1 MTEAPASPEALSA
14 ARQALINWQ
23 LRRRQSRLADQDAI
37 QPVPR
42 DGLLP
47 VSEQQRYLW
56 FLNQLAPDAP
66 VYNMPSSLRL
76 QGELDE
82 QALRKAMT
90 GLVARHESL
99 RTRFRSERGVPCQVI
114 DPPGAVPTPI
124 TVIDLRSLP
133 AEDRLDHATML
144 AEQELRRPFDLY
156 NGPLVRCWLARLA
169 DDDHLLLLTMHHI
182 ITDGW
187 SVGIITRE
195 LAQLYAG
202 RGDELPSGQLQP
214 VDHAVW
220 QQKRLGTEVVRDQLD
235 YWRDRLA
242 DIPALDF
249 PADRPRAIQPGWR
262 GRIYGRPLAPA
273 LIDQARGLAAA
284 ESVLSVLSVLTAAF
298 YAVLA
303 RYTGEYD
310 LAVGSVFSGRTR
322 TELESMVGFF
332 ANTLVLRADLSGDP
346 TGRELVHR
354 CSGTVLGAL
363 GHQDLPFG
371 TVVEELKPERVSGR
385 NPLFQI
391 CFTLLTGDIVG
402 EYNFG
407 DLKVSALPVQLGTS
421 RFDIAFQVSIL
432 SDGSAEAW
440 VEYSTELF
448 DQDRIERL
456 VQHYETALSS
466 MTADPDRRLS
476 RLELLTA
483 EEADLLLNTWNPQPV
498 DFGTGE
504 LLLHDLVAAS
514 AARFPG
520 RTALRFDG
528 ADVSYA
534 ELDEQANRLAR
545 LLQSE
550 HRIEPDQV
558 VAILLDRGPRIP
570 QAQLAVLKAGGAWLP
585 LDPAHPAKRIA
596 FQLADA
602 SAVVVIT
609 DSTLAGLLP
618 PGVAHI
624 DLDDPDLTGRL
635 AEFSGT
641 APMCAARPDNAAYL
655 IYTSGSTGAP
665 KGVLVPHRAVVN
677 FVGGAR
683 ALFSITPDDRVL
695 QFANPSFDVSV
706 FDIYAALAHGAT
718 SVGAP
723 RSVLHD
729 VDLLADLL
737 RRERI
742 SVADIPPAVLELLDP
757 ESLPDLRALFVGLEA
772 FSADLVNRWR
782 TPERQF
788 HNGYG
793 PTEATV
799 ACVDYACPDEPL
811 TASPPIGRAMANHHA
826 YVLDASGNLAPIGVP
841 GQLFIAGA
849 GLARGYLGQPALTA
863 ERFTPCPFGEPGS
876 RMYATGDVAVWL
888 ASGQLQFVGRL
899 DRQVKI
905 RGLRVELGEIEHALG
920 TFPGVR
926 QSAVVVKEATGGPRL
941 DAYLVLDRNRP
952 ADGSIDAS
960 DTTDTSAD
968 SAGSDVDRDALLA
981 HLSEHVPLHMFPSTF
996 TVLDA
1001 LPLNTSGKLDHSRLP
1016 EPAFFDALS
1025 HLPPA
1030 SETERTIAEIW
1041 RELLDVEIE
1050 DIGQRDSFFT
1060 LGGSSL
1066 QATQLLSRIR
1076 DAFYLTLDPRQL
1088 FTHSTLQQLAGL
1100 VDETLRQG
1108 FDQSELSEL
1117 EAEIAGM
1124 SEDEI
1129 NRMLAESAGE

>member
-1 MTEAPASPEALSA
+1 MTEAPASPEALST

-37 QPVPR
+37 QPVSR

-66 VYNMPSSLRL
+66 VYNMPSALRL

-82 QALRKAMT
+82 QALRDAVA

-99 RTRFRSERGVPCQVI
+99 RTTFRSERGVPCQVI
-114 DPPGAVPTPI
+114 AAPGSVPTPV

-133 AEDRLDHATML
+133 AEDRFEHATML

-202 RGDELPSGQLQP
+202 RGEELPSGQLQP
-214 VDHAVW
+214 VDHAAW
-220 QQKRLGTEVVRDQLD
+220 QQQRLGTDVVRDQLD

-249 PADRPRAIQPGWR
+249 PTDRPRAIQPSWR
-262 GRIYGRPLAPA
+262 GRIYGRPLAPG
-273 LIDQARGLAAA
+273 LIDRARELAAA
-284 ESVLSVLSVLTAAF
+284 ESVLSVLSVLTAGF

-310 LAVGSVFSGRTR
+310 LAVGSVFSGRPR

-332 ANTLVLRADLSGDP
+332 ANTLVLRADLAGDP
-346 TGRELVHR
+346 TGRELVRR

-407 DLKVSALPVQLGTS
+407 GLTVSPQPVQLGTS
-421 RFDIAFQVSIL
+421 RFDIAFQVTIL
-432 SDGSAEAW
+432 PDGSAEAW

-448 DQDRIERL
+448 DEDRIERL
-456 VQHYETALSS
+456 VQHYETVLAS

-476 RLELLTA
+476 QLDLLTT
-483 EEADLLLNTWNPQPV
+483 EESELLLNAWNPQPV
-498 DFGTGE
+498 DYGTGE

-514 AARFPG
+514 AARFPD
-520 RTALRFDG
+520 RTAVRFDG
-528 ADVSYA
+528 TDVSYA
-534 ELDEQANRLAR
+534 DLDERADRLAR

-550 HRIEPDQV
+550 HRIGPDQV
-558 VAILLDRGPRIP
+558 VAILLDRGPRIA

-585 LDPAHPAKRIA
+585 LDPTHPAKRIA

-609 DSTLAGLLP
+609 DSALAGLLP
-618 PGVAHI
+618 PEVARI
-624 DLDDPDLTGRL
+624 DLDAADVTGRL
-635 AEFSGT
+635 AELSGT
-641 APMCAARPDNAAYL
+641 APRCAARPDHAAYL
-655 IYTSGSTGAP
+655 IYTSGSTGTP

-677 FVGGAR
+677 FVGSAR

-706 FDIYAALAHGAT
+706 FDLYAALAHGAT

-723 RSVLHD
+723 RAVLHD
-729 VDLLADLL
+729 VDQLADLL

-742 SVADIPPAVLELLDP
+742 SLADIPPAVLELLDP

-772 FSADLVNRWR
+772 FPAELVNRWR
-782 TPERQF
+782 TPQRQF

-799 ACVDYACPDEPL
+799 ACVDYACPEEPL
-811 TASPPIGRAMANHHA
+811 TAAPPIGRAMANHQA
-826 YVLDASGNLAPIGVP
+826 FVLDATGNLAPIGVP
-841 GQLFIAGA
+841 GQLYIAGT

-863 ERFTPCPFGEPGS
+863 ERFLPCPFGEPGT
-876 RMYATGDVAVWL
+876 RMYATGDVVVWL

-905 RGLRVELGEIEHALG
+905 RGLRIELGEVEHALA
-920 TFPGVR
+920 TFTGVR
-926 QSAVVVKEATGGPRL
+926 QSAVVVKSAAGGPRL
-941 DAYLVLDRNRP
+941 DAYLVLDRTGP
-952 ADGSIDAS
+952 ADGSID
-960 DTTDTSAD
+960 TG
-968 SAGSDVDRDALLA
+968 AGIAGEPAATALDRDALQA

-1001 LPLNTSGKLDHSRLP
+1001 LPLNTSGKLDHTRLP
-1016 EPAFFDALS
+1016 EPASVEESS
-1025 HLPPA
+1025 HQPPA
-1030 SETERTIAEIW
+1030 SDTERTIAGIW
-1041 RELLDVEIE
+1041 HELLNVEID
-1050 DIGQRDSFFT
+1050 DIGQRQSFFS

-1088 FTHSTLQQLAGL
+1088 FTHSTLQQLAAL

-1108 FDQSELSEL
+1108 FDESELSEL

-1129 NRMLAESAGE
+1129 ERMLAESTGE